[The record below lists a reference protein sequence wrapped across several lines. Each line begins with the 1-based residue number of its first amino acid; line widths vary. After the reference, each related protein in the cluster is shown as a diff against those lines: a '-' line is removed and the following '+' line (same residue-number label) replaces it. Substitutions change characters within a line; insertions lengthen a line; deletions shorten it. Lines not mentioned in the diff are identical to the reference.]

1 MSVVSNLEYL
11 QQLYKIDDY
20 EWLLTNIEL
29 LKQGKFNDVDLEN
42 LIEEL
47 ADLGNEKKNAVAS
60 LLEQIIRHLLLY
72 QYWTE
77 ETERNGHHW
86 QAEIVS
92 FRNQLKRRL
101 TGNLR
106 NYLSEEMLDI
116 YADALK
122 FVEVKTKFQVDF
134 PPECPYT
141 LEQLLDVDFLGN
153 EM

>member
-1 MSVVSNLEYL
+1 
-11 QQLYKIDDY
+11 
-20 EWLLTNIEL
+20 
-29 LKQGKFNDVDLEN
+29 
-42 LIEEL
+42 
-47 ADLGNEKKNAVAS
+47 LGNEKKNAVAS

-77 ETERNGHHW
+77 ETEINGHHW

-122 FVEVKTKFQVDF
+122 FVEVKTKFKVDF
-134 PPECPYT
+134 PQECPYT
-141 LEQLLDVDFLGN
+141 LEQLLNVDFLGN

>member
-1 MSVVSNLEYL
+1 MSVISNLEYL

-77 ETERNGHHW
+77 ETEINGHHW

-122 FVEVKTKFQVDF
+122 FVDVKTKFQVDF
-134 PPECPYT
+134 PQECPYT